1 MNSNIKGGAVYNFLE
16 SNVSTIN
23 VINEFLKF
31 RYFLV
36 FILFFSLLST
46 FGYKYFIH
54 ENEYTVT
61 TDININPNLPKTL
74 YIGDLL
80 YFSEYVIASI
90 NEDSNAILKQ
100 TQSTDYLTEEI
111 RSLSNRFE
119 NIDSFFDIYISN
131 IRDKKNIS
139 ESVEEFFQNEL
150 TELANKNEN
159 SKMNFVQDKIAKINF
174 EITKITNMS
183 FLNRML
189 VMNFESKDYNRGR
202 EFITYH
208 VNRTNEKINEKLK
221 NQEVELITNVKDFF
235 KGFILLKEIEL
246 ESEIINRRN
255 ELIGFRNDISSEI
268 RIAENLN
275 IIKPSEF
282 YTSDVPGT
290 YPALV
295 PELYNMYWKGSDA
308 LKEEMESINIKIEN
322 LESDRAIQ
330 FLKNNVQ
337 KYMKLYEELL
347 NKEKQLENKV
357 DNIQIQ
363 LVLWSEND
371 VKHKLNFLSDQK
383 LIIVCLI
390 ISIVV
395 WLFLSILLMIKRNWP
410 ASNFGN

>member
-1 MNSNIKGGAVYNFLE
+1 MNSNIKGGAVYNLLE

-36 FILFFSLLST
+36 FILFFSLLLT

-80 YFSEYVIASI
+80 YFSEYVIASM
-90 NEDSNAILKQ
+90 NEDSNTILKQ
-100 TQSTDYLTEEI
+100 TQSTDYLTDEI
-111 RSLSNRFE
+111 RSLNNRFE
-119 NIDSFFDIYISN
+119 NLDNFFDIYISN

-150 TELANKNEN
+150 TELANINEGLKKN
-159 SKMNFVQDKIAKINF
+159 FIQDKIAKVNF
-174 EITKITNMS
+174 EIAKITNMS
-183 FLNRML
+183 FLNRIL
-189 VMNFESKDYNRGR
+189 VMNFESKDYNLGKQ
-202 EFITYH
+202 FITYH

-221 NQEVELITNVKDFF
+221 NQEVELMTNVKDFF

-275 IIKPSEF
+275 IVKPSEF

-308 LKEEMESINIKIEN
+308 LKEEMESINVKIEN

-337 KYMKLYEELL
+337 KYMRLYEELL

-357 DNIQIQ
+357 DNRQIQ

-371 VKHKLNFLSDQK
+371 VKHKLNFLSDQI
-383 LIIVCLI
+383 LVIVCLI

-395 WLFLSILLMIKRNWP
+395 WLFLSIFLLIKRNWP
-410 ASNFGN
+410 ASNLEN